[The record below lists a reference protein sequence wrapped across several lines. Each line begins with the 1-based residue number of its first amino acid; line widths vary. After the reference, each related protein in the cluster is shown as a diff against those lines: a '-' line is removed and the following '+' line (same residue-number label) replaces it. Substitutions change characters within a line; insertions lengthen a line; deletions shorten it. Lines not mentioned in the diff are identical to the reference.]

1 MSMQNSHQVSIVKVM
16 LARGVKGKGIASIVK
31 TSTSGLV
38 DTYTI
43 TYDDGSKTT
52 FNVTNGE
59 DGTSIASIT
68 KTSTVGLVDT
78 YTVTLT
84 DGTVGGTFEVTNG
97 RDGTELVTTN
107 FTILSTDW
115 TANAGTDATDFPY
128 VCEISSALYSNT
140 FIPAE
145 VLLLGADS
153 SDYPSSSEMDAIG
166 LVDQYIKFT
175 ASGVRLRATAAP
187 SVTLT
192 LVVRG

>member
-1 MSMQNSHQVSIVKVM
+1 MSMQNSHQLSEVKVM
-16 LARGVKGKGIASIVK
+16 LARGTKGNGIASIVK

-43 TYDDGSKTT
+43 TYDDGAKET
-52 FNVTNGE
+52 FNVTNGS
-59 DGTSIASIT
+59 SIASIT

-78 YTVTLT
+78 YTITLT
-84 DGTVGGTFEVTNG
+84 DGTTGGTFTVTNG
-97 RDGTELVTTN
+97 QDGEQLVTTT
-107 FTILSTDW
+107 FAIATTDW
-115 TANAGTDATDFPY
+115 TANAGTDAADFPY
-128 VCEISSALYSNT
+128 VCEISSVLYSNT

-145 VLLLGADS
+145 VLLLGADA
-153 SDYPSSSEMDAIG
+153 SDYPSSSELNAIG

-175 ASGVRLRATAAP
+175 ASGIRLRATSAP